1 MFCSVRFSVFNVFRM
16 GAGFNF
22 DLLSHRLISGII
34 RGTLFLYSE
43 YIKLI
48 IKIST
53 PKIITLKHMIF
64 DKLLK
69 KLIKIEREPT
79 NIKPNIKFRVL

>member
-1 MFCSVRFSVFNVFRM
+1 MNKYRNSK
-16 GAGFNF
+16 
-22 DLLSHRLISGII
+22 
-34 RGTLFLYSE
+34 FLYSE

-79 NIKPNIKFRVL
+79 NIKPNIKFKVLQLLIKKLSLEKNCEIISP